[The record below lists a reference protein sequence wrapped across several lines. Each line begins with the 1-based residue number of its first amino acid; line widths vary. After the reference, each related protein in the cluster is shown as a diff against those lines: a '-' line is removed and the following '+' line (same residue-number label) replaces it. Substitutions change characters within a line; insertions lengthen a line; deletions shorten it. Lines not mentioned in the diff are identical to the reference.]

1 METTQIKTK
10 IKNLIITFFVCYFV
24 GSCVVHNVKAED
36 ITTGNLLPNVGDG
49 VDWNSSSTDQINPGS
64 SGYVSNN
71 ANLNGF
77 TVTCAT
83 SQSNCGYKWSVGGD
97 FEVTGTATLSVDD
110 IALTN
115 NDRTQDMLDNGIT
128 LNNYIDIANCD
139 HEAGNCEGD
148 SGATDSHTIT
158 IKVKN
163 SGGTIL
169 STTTQTR
176 TDIDG
181 FKGNCNGYPTNSSA
195 GVSAACGQY
204 NNTVVFNDTG
214 ANKLDWSWSGTDNN
228 TGSASRGGPN
238 LLGAKLVMT
247 YDNTVIST
255 EASTALDDIE
265 ETLDDLQ
272 EEVFEDME
280 EFIFEEEDFSFNEEA
295 SFEEPVFE
303 METTTMEFSFSEEF
317 FEEFFMEEEVYFEEE
332 FIEEE
337 IVMEEPMEEFY
348 EETNE
353 IVETFL
359 PVVSE
364 EETFSSEET
373 FVETEGPIFMEP
385 TEDEVVEEEYAAT
398 ETFEEEVIEEEPTE
412 MAEEKTVAKT
422 PTKMVQNTHEEKKEK
437 AIEEKEEVKEEK
449 EEKIKEESV
458 AEKKETEEVAEEE
471 SDSESSTKIASA
483 NNSEQK
489 KIQQKKALVKNIDR
503 VMDKVDSDIKD
514 IAKNLQIKN
523 IIKIQAMTSEQASLD
538 IYSKAL
544 FYEPKDI
551 YLEQLNIFDNRQIY
565 ANVNLASYIKTD
577 KVAIKANALHKINI
591 KKQRLLKELE
601 LLKNGKI

>member
-1 METTQIKTK
+1 
-10 IKNLIITFFVCYFV
+10 
-24 GSCVVHNVKAED
+24 
-36 ITTGNLLPNVGDG
+36 
-49 VDWNSSSTDQINPGS
+49 
-64 SGYVSNN
+64 
-71 ANLNGF
+71 
-77 TVTCAT
+77 
-83 SQSNCGYKWSVGGD
+83 
-97 FEVTGTATLSVDD
+97 
-110 IALTN
+110 
-115 NDRTQDMLDNGIT
+115 
-128 LNNYIDIANCD
+128 
-139 HEAGNCEGD
+139 
-148 SGATDSHTIT
+148 
-158 IKVKN
+158 
-163 SGGTIL
+163 
-169 STTTQTR
+169 
-176 TDIDG
+176 
-181 FKGNCNGYPTNSSA
+181 
-195 GVSAACGQY
+195 
-204 NNTVVFNDTG
+204 VFNDTG

-317 FEEFFMEEEVYFEEE
+317 FEEFFMEEEMYFEEE

-359 PVVSE
+359 PMVSE
-364 EETFSSEET
+364 EETFSSEEA
-373 FVETEGPIFMEP
+373 FIETEGPVFMEP
-385 TEDEVVEEEYAAT
+385 TEDEVMEEESVAT
-398 ETFEEEVIEEEPTE
+398 ETFEEEVVEEEPTE
-412 MAEEKTVAKT
+412 MTEEKTVAKT
-422 PTKMVQNTHEEKKEK
+422 PAKMVQNTHEEKKEK
-437 AIEEKEEVKEEK
+437 AAIEEKEEVKEEK

-471 SDSESSTKIASA
+471 SDSESSTEVASA

-503 VMDKVDSDIKD
+503 VMDKVDADIKD
-514 IAKNLQIKN
+514 IAKNLQIKS
-523 IIKIQAMTSEQASLD
+523 IIKLEAMTSEQASLD
-538 IYSKAL
+538 MYSNAV
-544 FYEPKDI
+544 FYKPKDI
-551 YLEQLNIFDNRQIY
+551 YLDQLNIFDNRQIY
-565 ANVNLASYIKTD
+565 DNVSLASYIKND
-577 KVAIKANALHKINI
+577 KVAIKANALYNI
-591 KKQRLLKELE
+591 SLEKQRLLKKLE
-601 LLKNGKI
+601 QLKNGKI

>member
-49 VDWNSSSTDQINPGS
+49 VDWNSSSTDQINPGN